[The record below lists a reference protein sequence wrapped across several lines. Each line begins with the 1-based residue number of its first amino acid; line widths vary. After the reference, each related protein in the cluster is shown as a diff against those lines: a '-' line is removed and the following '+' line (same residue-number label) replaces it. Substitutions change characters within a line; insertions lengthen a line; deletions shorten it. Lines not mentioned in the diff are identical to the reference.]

1 MQEQFE
7 FPFDEL
13 PKDIRETEIGQY
25 LKLPDFAHLIQSS
38 KANQTLFKPL
48 LDEQKLPTFL
58 HRAVRR
64 EDDAVQKILINDPTL
79 LSKRGKV
86 TDCSGRTFENIS
98 AFEYMLW
105 ALDKHGWTMLLECIP
120 KTKNNEELVKELL
133 AQYNKVKNEG
143 VTYTLNGIKIT
154 EQHFDFKNT
163 IIKELQD
170 QVDASNVPNPNW
182 DSIDKQW
189 REGVGGAQK
198 LFPMHVVYEY
208 CSDEPFDP
216 VPKFK
221 SKPKSSSQF
230 YNWITNKL
238 ESWVSSDSLLGG
250 EFAIYKAAG
259 EVARAGAVGSR
270 LLVRASCD
278 LVAMKALYEI
288 RTSDFIVLKSTLENL
303 LKPAVKLEHK
313 DIIKGA

>member
-1 MQEQFE
+1 
-7 FPFDEL
+7 
-13 PKDIRETEIGQY
+13 
-25 LKLPDFAHLIQSS
+25 
-38 KANQTLFKPL
+38 KPL

-208 CSDEPFDP
+208 CSDEPFNP
-216 VPKFK
+216 IPKFN

-238 ESWVSSDSLLGG
+238 ESWFSSDSLLGG
-250 EFAIYKAAG
+250 EFAIYKATA
-259 EVARAGAVGSR
+259 ERAGGAGAGVPR
-270 LLVRASCD
+270 TVRWLGCTCD
-278 LVAMKALYEI
+278 LLAMKALCEI

-303 LKPAVKLEHK
+303 LKLTIKPEHK
-313 DIIKGA
+313 NNNQGCIIF